1 MHFLAHTI
9 FLKVLLSSHTYYFDL
24 PSSFLRSFLLPSFLP
39 FFFFCNEANACVLKS
54 YFNRVGPEV
63 WEKEKSTQEKGET
76 AAPES
81 REGYGLLRERVSAA
95 SCCVMSVPHLQLHL
109 LTKYE
114 HSYCMQ
120 LGAIMNILYPSIIVC
135 FKDLDVSIFTHLFTP
150 TENLK
155 DLCGISIIK
164 SHSSR
169 TVMCHAFFLKRL

>member
-1 MHFLAHTI
+1 
-9 FLKVLLSSHTYYFDL
+9 
-24 PSSFLRSFLLPSFLP
+24 
-39 FFFFCNEANACVLKS
+39 
-54 YFNRVGPEV
+54 
-63 WEKEKSTQEKGET
+63 
-76 AAPES
+76 
-81 REGYGLLRERVSAA
+81 
-95 SCCVMSVPHLQLHL
+95 MSVPHLQLHL